1 MQKQFSSRTHC
12 CRHSTSRCLTQH
24 IISRA
29 RGEMFKQKKNG
40 GLMKLEEKAQL
51 EIWWKFLTVADTL
64 IKNQSLS
71 ITFNLYCIFFYIQ
84 FIFNFLNS
92 IFNEYSFIFN
102 LYCTLLYSLYYFQLV
117 FQCRINASL
126 GQIWHDSFWNLF
138 MINLTSYTD

>member
-1 MQKQFSSRTHC
+1 M
-12 CRHSTSRCLTQH
+12 RCL
-24 IISRA
+24 SR
-29 RGEMFKQKKNG
+29 KKNG